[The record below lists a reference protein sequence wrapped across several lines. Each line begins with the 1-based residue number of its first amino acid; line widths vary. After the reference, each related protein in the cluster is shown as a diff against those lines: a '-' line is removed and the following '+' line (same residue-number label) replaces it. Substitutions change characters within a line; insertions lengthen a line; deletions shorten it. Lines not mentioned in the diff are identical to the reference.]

1 MKKFWLYLLYS
12 FIIFSISYSEENL
25 KNQTIKE
32 QIKIEQLIEEI
43 KELKEEN
50 KKIKEEIEKYKSEV
64 DKKLEETKEITK
76 DNLEF
81 YDKSMASIK
90 EQSDK
95 VIAQSDRVI
104 AQSDKFTNIVLE
116 LLGALGLASI
126 LFKAY
131 DRKKL
136 MKE

>member
-1 MKKFWLYLLYS
+1 MKKFCLYLLCS
-12 FIIFSISYSEENL
+12 SIFFSISYSKENL
-25 KNQTIKE
+25 ENQAIKE

-50 KKIKEEIEKYKSEV
+50 KKLKEEVENKIEKYKSEV

-81 YDKSMASIK
+81 YDKSMTSIK
-90 EQSDK
+90 E
-95 VIAQSDRVI
+95 QSDRVI

-116 LLGALGLASI
+116 LLGALGLVSVF
-126 LFKAY
+126 FKAY